1 MIGHQWCEA
10 QGLDAFTH
18 KALSARHL
26 ENMNEFGAA
35 NPLKKIALNI
45 IAQRL
50 PESETKELR
59 DIFDSMDLDKN
70 GVVTYK
76 ELKMA
81 LEDMDPGKTWRA
93 STAYPTDPKALM
105 NLLDT
110 NGSMKLDFT
119 EFVAASISKSQYSNE
134 SLLLAAFKAIDSDG
148 SGEISIQELT
158 NVLVEDEEAESS
170 GNADSHK
177 PRENAQW
184 IWDVLAEADADG
196 SGEVDFAE
204 FKELIGKVSL
214 GSRKGDTAANI
225 SKHNPQ
231 EGRTSRTSARSTE
244 GNASRQ
250 SSKSSVS
257 ARSS

>member
-1 MIGHQWCEA
+1 
-10 QGLDAFTH
+10 
-18 KALSARHL
+18 
-26 ENMNEFGAA
+26 
-35 NPLKKIALNI
+35 
-45 IAQRL
+45 
-50 PESETKELR
+50 
-59 DIFDSMDLDKN
+59 
-70 GVVTYK
+70 
-76 ELKMA
+76 MA